1 MCYGNFR
8 NKMRF
13 IQRYKSPKFIGI
25 GDKVRY
31 QNNIYDVL
39 VNYIVGETDATGYTP
54 KVNRT
59 ILIDNNNRKVV
70 VNDYKLLE
78 IIAQWKIILHS
89 IIYLMLFVMQRR
101 LI

>member
-8 NKMRF
+8 NNMRF

-39 VNYIVGETDATGYTP
+39 INYIKGDKDRKGFIPTE
-54 KVNRT
+54 NFT
-59 ILIDNNNRKVV
+59 ILIDNHGRRVICHN
-70 VNDYKLLE
+70 YKELE
-78 IIAQWKIILHS
+78 ILA
-89 IIYLMLFVMQRR
+89 
-101 LI
+101 

>member
-1 MCYGNFR
+1 MCYGNLS
-8 NKMRF
+8 NKMKF

-31 QNNIYDVL
+31 QNKIYDVL
-39 VNYIVGETDATGYTP
+39 GNYIVGETDKTGYTP

-59 ILIDNNNRKVV
+59 ILIDNNDRKVV

-78 IIAQWKIILHS
+78 IITTL
-89 IIYLMLFVMQRR
+89 
-101 LI
+101 

>member
-1 MCYGNFR
+1 MCYGNLN
-8 NKMRF
+8 NKMKF

-31 QNNIYDVL
+31 QNKIYDVL
-39 VNYIVGETDATGYTP
+39 VNNIVGETDKTGYTP

-59 ILIDNNNRKVV
+59 ILIDDNDRKVV

-78 IIAQWKIILHS
+78 IITTI
-89 IIYLMLFVMQRR
+89 
-101 LI
+101 